1 MKKIGRFL
9 MFFLLGGL
17 LLGGGLFLALAVY
30 YQNSFPV
37 NTWINGVYCTGRTVE
52 EINEELAN
60 TQPEISFCLVDPEGG
75 NWDIPVSGTGI
86 RPDFTAGLKSYLKS
100 NASIYWLKNLQEP
113 VYSELRPEKYVM
125 DEGKLREYF
134 ETLPFVVAER
144 ERVEGVHIC
153 RSQDGYYLQDDNSG
167 HLNPEKA
174 YSYLRDCI
182 SRGETMIRMENGDCY
197 EDLPD
202 SEEDRYQRG
211 IWGQICDFTEKCGR
225 IRYDMG
231 AETVEIS
238 PDMAAAFLETAPGGS
253 YPMVDEQGRI
263 KVSQSAVQEWVE
275 NLAARYDTC
284 GTEREFAATR
294 GDIVTVKYVTYGTKL
309 DVEAEQ
315 AYLLEVLQGEG
326 DEAGSML
333 HVPAY
338 SQQGYVRGLDDI
350 GDTYIEID
358 MTEQRM
364 YYYADGEL
372 TLETDVVTGNTG
384 RQMGTPQ
391 GINFVYAKERNRTLR
406 GADYASFVK
415 YWMPV
420 KGNVGIHDASWRTKF
435 GGQIYKTNGSH
446 GCINTPS
453 DIMSQLYELAEVGTP
468 VIMFY

>member
-1 MKKIGRFL
+1 
-9 MFFLLGGL
+9 
-17 LLGGGLFLALAVY
+17 
-30 YQNSFPV
+30 
-37 NTWINGVYCTGRTVE
+37 
-52 EINEELAN
+52 
-60 TQPEISFCLVDPEGG
+60 
-75 NWDIPVSGTGI
+75 
-86 RPDFTAGLKSYLKS
+86 
-100 NASIYWLKNLQEP
+100 
-113 VYSELRPEKYVM
+113 
-125 DEGKLREYF
+125 
-134 ETLPFVVAER
+134 
-144 ERVEGVHIC
+144 
-153 RSQDGYYLQDDNSG
+153 
-167 HLNPEKA
+167 
-174 YSYLRDCI
+174 
-182 SRGETMIRMENGDCY
+182 
-197 EDLPD
+197 
-202 SEEDRYQRG
+202 
-211 IWGQICDFTEKCGR
+211 
-225 IRYDMG
+225 
-231 AETVEIS
+231 
-238 PDMAAAFLETAPGGS
+238 
-253 YPMVDEQGRI
+253 MVDEQGRI

-384 RQMGTPQ
+384 RRMGTPQ